1 MNLEQKKNFLVNLIY
16 FFTISFIIF
25 VLFKVLFVYL
35 LPFVIGSIIAYIVQ
49 KPSNAI
55 ATRFK
60 LKKEICATVIAVLFY
75 LIFYIAF
82 ILLIWLLVSKTN
94 SFINFLTSISDV
106 FEDLFKNINTHISK
120 IHSKFGAN
128 FKLTF
133 QRVIGNTADSFTQK
147 LALTFSNIVT
157 SIIKNT
163 PNLFL
168 SAIITV
174 VASCYMAK
182 DYDKL
187 ILFFKGILNEKVYKN
202 FLTIKNIFTKSI
214 FKIFFGYLKITL
226 ITFIQLFLGL
236 VLLKIEH
243 FLIISIIISIIDLLP
258 IIGTGAV
265 LLPWAVIS
273 FLQNNYKIGIGLV
286 LIYLIIC
293 IVRNFLEPKII
304 GEQIGINPI
313 FILISI
319 FLGLKLAGI
328 VGVFIFPITLIVVFT
343 FYRNKFAT

>member
-16 FFTISFIIF
+16 IFTISFIIF

-35 LPFVIGSIIAYIVQ
+35 LPFVIGSIIAYLVQ

-55 ATRFK
+55 AKRFK
-60 LKKEICATVIAVLFY
+60 FKKEICATVIAILFY
-75 LIFYIAF
+75 VIFYIAF
-82 ILLIWLLVSKTN
+82 VLLIWLLVSKIN

-120 IHSKFGAN
+120 INSKFGAN

-187 ILFFKGILNEKVYKN
+187 ILFFKGILNEKVCKN

-236 VLLKIEH
+236 LLLKIEH

-273 FLQNNYKIGIGLV
+273 FLQNNYKTGIGLV

-328 VGVFIFPITLIVVFT
+328 AGVFIFPITLIVVFT